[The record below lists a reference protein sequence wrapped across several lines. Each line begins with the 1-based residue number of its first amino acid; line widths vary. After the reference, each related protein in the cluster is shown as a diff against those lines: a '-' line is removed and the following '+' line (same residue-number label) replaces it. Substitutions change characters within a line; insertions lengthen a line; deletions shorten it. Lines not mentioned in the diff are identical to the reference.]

1 MLKKIRIKSKHK
13 SELIQITNEIKEQII
28 LYFIYNGIS
37 EIYTPHTT
45 ASVFLFENIDPN
57 LNRDILKSLSESI
70 PADKKYA
77 HVGQNADA
85 HIKSAIMGASVSLI
99 VEDAKPILG
108 QWQGVY
114 FADFD
119 GPREREIYIKIVS

>member
-1 MLKKIRIKSKHK
+1 MLKKLTIKSKHK

-28 LYFIYNGIS
+28 VSGIKS
-37 EIYTPHTT
+37 GIAVIYTPHTT

-57 LNRDILKSLSESI
+57 LNRDLLKSLSEI
-70 PADKKYA
+70 VPIDKKYA
-77 HVGQNADA
+77 HVGQNAAA
-85 HIKSAIMGASVSLI
+85 HIKSAFVGASISI
-99 VEDAKPILG
+99 IIEDAKPILG
-108 QWQGVY
+108 QWQGIY